1 MPNDDTIAA
10 VATASGYG
18 GIGIVR
24 VSGKNLESL
33 VLAVLGR
40 QIAPRRASLGKFLDA
55 QGDALDLGIAL
66 YYPRPNSYT
75 GEEVL
80 ELQGH
85 GGPAVL
91 RLVLHRCLDCGARL
105 AEPGEFTQRAFL
117 NGKLDLAQA
126 EAVADVIYAGSSSA
140 ARSAMRSLQGDF
152 SEAVEALR
160 KKLVEL
166 RMLLEA
172 TLDFPEEGI
181 EFLEQANAR
190 AQLKELNG
198 QLERVFLAS
207 QQGSILRDGIN
218 IALVG
223 KPNVGKSSLLNKLA
237 GRDVAIVTD
246 IPGTTR
252 DLVQQNIEIAGIPVQ
267 LVDTAG
273 LRETFDPIEILGVS
287 RAWAAAQ
294 QADLVLLL
302 GENADDLLSLRASA
316 AKLRGQKHIFVI
328 NKIDLRLTPPALVT
342 SGDET
347 HVHLSAKTGAGIDLL
362 QRAVLSAINWNPGSE
377 GVFIARERQLRA
389 LTEARLCTRRAADA
403 WGSVELVAEEL
414 RLAQDH
420 LASITGEFAAD
431 DLLGEIFSKFCI
443 GK

>member
-1 MPNDDTIAA
+1 MRNDDTIAA
-10 VATASGYG
+10 VATAPGFG

-24 VSGKNLESL
+24 VSGTNLESL
-33 VLAVLGR
+33 ILAVLGR
-40 QIAPRRASLGKFLDA
+40 RIAPRRASLAKFLGA
-55 QGDALDLGIAL
+55 ACETLDQGIAV
-66 YYPRPNSYT
+66 YYPRPHSYT

-91 RLVLHRCLDCGARL
+91 RLVLQRCLDCGARL

-117 NGKLDLAQA
+117 NSKLDLAQA
-126 EAVADVIYAGSSSA
+126 EAVADLIYAGSSSA

-160 KKLVEL
+160 QKLIGL

-172 TLDFPEEGI
+172 ALDFPEEGI
-181 EFLEQANAR
+181 DFLEHVNGR
-190 AQLKELNG
+190 SQLKELDE

-207 QQGSILRDGIN
+207 QRGSILRDGVN
-218 IALVG
+218 IALLG
-223 KPNVGKSSLLNKLA
+223 NPNVGKSSLLNKLA
-237 GRDVAIVTD
+237 GRDAAIVTD

-252 DLVQQNIEIAGIPVQ
+252 DPVQQSIEIAGIPVH
-267 LVDTAG
+267 LSDTAG
-273 LRETFDPIEILGVS
+273 LRETLDPIEVLGVS

-294 QADLVLLL
+294 HADIVLWL
-302 GENADDLLSLRASA
+302 GENVDDLPSLRACA
-316 AKLRGQKHIFVI
+316 NKLLGQKHIFVI
-328 NKIDLRLTPPALVT
+328 NKSDLRFAPPVLLR
-342 SGDET
+342 SGGET
-347 HVHLSAKTGAGIDLL
+347 LVHLSAKTGEGLELL
-362 QRAVLSAINWNPGSE
+362 HSAILAKVDWNPGSE
-377 GVFIARERQLRA
+377 GVYAARERHLRVLA
-389 LTEARLCTRRAADA
+389 EARDCVRRAADA
-403 WGSVELVAEEL
+403 WESADLVAEEF
-414 RLAQDH
+414 RLAQDL

>member
-1 MPNDDTIAA
+1 MSNDDTIAA
-10 VATASGYG
+10 VATAPGYA

-24 VSGKNLESL
+24 VSGKNIESL
-33 VLAVLGR
+33 ILAVLGR

-85 GGPAVL
+85 GGPALL
-91 RLVLHRCLDCGARL
+91 RLVLQRCLDCGARL
-105 AEPGEFTQRAFL
+105 AEPGEFTLRAFL
-117 NGKLDLAQA
+117 NSKLDLAQA

-160 KKLVEL
+160 RKLVEL

-172 TLDFPEEGI
+172 TLDFPEEGVD
-181 EFLEQANAR
+181 FLEQINGH
-190 AQLKELNG
+190 AQLEGLNA

-252 DLVQQNIEIAGIPVQ
+252 DLVQQSIEIAGIPVQ

-273 LRETFDPIEILGVS
+273 LRETFDPIEVLGVS
-287 RAWAAAQ
+287 RAWVAAR
-294 QADLVLLL
+294 QADIVLLI
-302 GENADDLLSLRASA
+302 GEDVDDLLLLRASA

-328 NKIDLRLTPPALVT
+328 NKIDLHSTPPALVT
-342 SGDET
+342 IGDEM
-347 HVHLSAKTGAGIDLL
+347 HIYLSAKTGEGIDLL
-362 QRAVLSAINWNPGSE
+362 HRAVLSAINWNPGSE

-389 LTEARLCTRRAADA
+389 LTEARLCMRRAVDV

-420 LASITGEFAAD
+420 LASITGKFAAD
-431 DLLGEIFSKFCI
+431 DLLGEIFSRFCI